1 MVAKMR
7 QKCYYYYLK
16 IKSVV
21 EVVLPVKQGLKQEK
35 YIRYKNSR
43 SKVEVVLPVKQ
54 GLKHQEINPK
64 SRV

>member
-21 EVVLPVKQGLKQEK
+21 EVVLPVKQGLKLHEGGVVLAGP
-35 YIRYKNSR
+35 NP
-43 SKVEVVLPVKQ
+43 VEVVLPVKQ
-54 GLKHQEINPK
+54 GLKQ
-64 SRV
+64 R

>member
-21 EVVLPVKQGLKQEK
+21 EVVLPVKQGLKL
-35 YIRYKNSR
+35 IRR
-43 SKVEVVLPVKQ
+43 
-54 GLKHQEINPK
+54 HQERITR
-64 SRV
+64 SC